1 MYQKKGGANPHGQ
14 IHRAAGRSLAGRH
27 AAQFSFFG
35 EAGSGKSEI
44 AISFARALSRTDP
57 RPVHF
62 FDLDMTK
69 PLFRS
74 RDAGSELERA
84 GVTVHYQEQFMD
96 APTLVGGVVPLLR
109 DETCLTV
116 LDVGGDFIGARS
128 IGGFAPQLNRPT
140 TSAFYVINAY
150 RPWSDTIEHIDE
162 TLGKILGVSHVKL
175 TQLFLVANPNNGVS
189 TTLNE
194 VVDGFRKTETLVG
207 EYLPLSFAC
216 VRSELAE
223 SAAEALPVPVFPLEL
238 ALTYPWL
245 DT

>member
-1 MYQKKGGANPHGQ
+1 MSGTTDLLRGLGLDGPWHNFVF
-14 IHRAAGRSLAGRH
+14 L
-27 AAQFSFFG
+27 G

-44 AISFARALSRTDP
+44 AISFAKALVKTES

-74 RDAGSELERA
+74 RDAGAELEQA
-84 GVTVHYQEQFMD
+84 GVIVHYQEQFMD
-96 APTLVGGVVPLLR
+96 APTLVGGVTPMLR
-109 DETCLTV
+109 DEDSFVV
-116 LDVGGDFIGARS
+116 LDVGGDYIGARS
-128 IGGFAPQLNRPT
+128 IGGFAPQLNKPST
-140 TSAFYVINAY
+140 AVFYIINAY
-150 RPWSDTIEHIDE
+150 RPWSDTIEHIDG

-189 TTLNE
+189 TTLDE
-194 VVDGFRKTETLVG
+194 VVEGYHKTDALVR

-216 VRSELAE
+216 VREGLAE
-223 SAAEALPVPVFPLEL
+223 EAAKALPVPVFPLRL

-245 DT
+245 DI

>member
-1 MYQKKGGANPHGQ
+1 MNGTIELLRGLGLDGSWHNFVF
-14 IHRAAGRSLAGRH
+14 L
-27 AAQFSFFG
+27 G

-44 AISFARALSRTDP
+44 AISFAKALARTET

-74 RDAGSELERA
+74 RDAGAELEQA
-84 GVTVHYQEQFMD
+84 GITVHYQEQFMD
-96 APTLVGGVVPLLR
+96 APTLVGGVAPMLR
-109 DETCLTV
+109 DEDSLVV
-116 LDVGGDFIGARS
+116 LDVGGDHIGARS
-128 IGGFAPQLNRPT
+128 IGGFAPQLNRPST
-140 TSAFYVINAY
+140 AVFYVINAY

-175 TQLFLVANPNNGVS
+175 SQLFLVANPNNGVT
-189 TTLNE
+189 TTLDE
-194 VVDGFRKTETLVG
+194 VVEGCRKTDALVR

-216 VRSELAE
+216 VREELW
-223 SAAEALPVPVFPLEL
+223 AEAARVLPIPVFPLRL

-245 DT
+245 NH

>member
-1 MYQKKGGANPHGQ
+1 MNGTIELLRGLGLDGSWHNFVF
-14 IHRAAGRSLAGRH
+14 L
-27 AAQFSFFG
+27 G

-44 AISFARALSRTDP
+44 AISFAKALARTET

-74 RDAGSELERA
+74 RDAGTELERA

-96 APTLVGGVVPLLR
+96 APTLVGGVMPTLR
-109 DETCLTV
+109 DENRLAV
-116 LDVGGDFIGARS
+116 LDVGGDYIGARS
-128 IGGFAPQLNRPT
+128 IGGFAPQLNQP
-140 TSAFYVINAY
+140 SAAVFYVINAY
-150 RPWSDTIEHIDE
+150 RPWSDTIEHIDG

-175 TQLFLVANPNNGVS
+175 TQLFLAANPNNGAS

-194 VVDGFRKTETLVG
+194 VVEGFRRTDALVR

-216 VRSELAE
+216 VREELW
-223 SAAEALPVPVFPLEL
+223 AEAARALPIPVFPLRL

-245 DT
+245 NH

>member
-1 MYQKKGGANPHGQ
+1 MEGMTGILHSLGLEGAWHNFVF
-14 IHRAAGRSLAGRH
+14 L
-27 AAQFSFFG
+27 G

-44 AISFARALSRTDP
+44 AISFAKALAKTED

-74 RDAGSELERA
+74 RDAGAKLEQA
-84 GVTVHYQEQFMD
+84 GVIVHYQEQFMD
-96 APTLVGGVVPLLR
+96 APTLVGGVVPMLR
-109 DETCLTV
+109 DENSLVV
-116 LDVGGDFIGARS
+116 LDVGGDYIGARS
-128 IGGFAPQLNRPT
+128 IGGFAPQLNRP
-140 TSAFYVINAY
+140 SAAVFYVINAY

-189 TTLNE
+189 TTLDE
-194 VVDGFRKTETLVG
+194 VVEGYHKTDALVR
-207 EYLPLSFAC
+207 EYMPLTFAC
-216 VRSELAE
+216 VREELAE
-223 SAAEALPVPVFPLEL
+223 DAARALPVPVFPLRL

-245 DT
+245 EN